1 VLITPPDWAFS
12 STSSR
17 SAGRRSVSFSAKS
30 DDYWAPVGV
39 WQVRESVRNAFEG
52 QYGEAETFHEA
63 VSEVATRLPVSYA
76 RLRRKS
82 ELAAGLQ
89 SNLSAFSSVD

>member
-1 VLITPPDWAFS
+1 
-12 STSSR
+12 
-17 SAGRRSVSFSAKS
+17 
-30 DDYWAPVGV
+30 
-39 WQVRESVRNAFEG
+39 
-52 QYGEAETFHEA
+52 
-63 VSEVATRLPVSYA
+63 LPVSYA